1 MKKSF
6 AAALLV
12 LSLALGAAA
21 PAAVRAEEIGPGI
34 GLEEKIAAQQAA
46 AQAGVTAAAE
56 ETTAAQSAETAGAAA
71 NTAAA
76 NTAAQN
82 CGCNIGKRITH
93 NKDGRQKAK
102 PPALPRKKR
111 Q

>member
-46 AQAGVTAAAE
+46 AQAAGSAGTEETAAP
-56 ETTAAQSAETAGAAA
+56 QSDAPEDCRGTAG
-71 NTAAA
+71 
-76 NTAAQN
+76 
-82 CGCNIGKRITH
+82 GHGIDSGGPGKV
-93 NKDGRQKAK
+93 
-102 PPALPRKKR
+102 
-111 Q
+111 

>member
-6 AAALLV
+6 AAAMLV

-56 ETTAAQSAETAGAAA
+56 ETTAAQTAETAGAAENTA
-71 NTAAA
+71 SAADTAAA
-76 NTAAQN
+76 AGTTGSLHRKTAEEMQAAMAA
-82 CGCNIGKRITH
+82 T
-93 NKDGRQKAK
+93 
-102 PPALPRKKR
+102 PA
-111 Q
+111 